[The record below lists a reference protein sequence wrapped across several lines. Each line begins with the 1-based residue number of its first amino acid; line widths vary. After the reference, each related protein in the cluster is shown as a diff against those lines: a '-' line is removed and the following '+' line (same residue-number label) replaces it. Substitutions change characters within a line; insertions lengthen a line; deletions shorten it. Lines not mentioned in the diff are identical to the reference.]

1 MTTSPNKLG
10 SQEPGPGPGPP
21 ALAGTNEQGLTNSN
35 SYGIIIIEIKKGVVL
50 MTTIIIGILI
60 GIAIWSGVFFVFCLA
75 DVFDED
81 WTQIILGTIW
91 FIPFFIIKISIKW
104 INKIRAKIFNRS
116 HYRVVFWWLK
126 NGKKVNGQSFYVRKE
141 YLTGIEPDETFEI
154 KPSDRTVRPPYKED
168 ILSKEKFDEIFN
180 KERA

>member
-10 SQEPGPGPGPP
+10 SQEPGPGPGP

-81 WTQIILGTIW
+81 WAQIILGTIW
-91 FIPFFIIKISIKW
+91 IIPFFIIKISIKW

-141 YLTGIEPDETFEI
+141 YLIGIEPDETFEI

-168 ILSKEKFDEIFN
+168 ILSKKKFDEIFN